1 MKDKK
6 RKTRLARAFAGFILG
21 AIVGWIIS
29 AVALAMFD
37 ADVLINN
44 PSSPIGQMR
53 SFAIVAILVFSFIGA
68 DFGAVVGI
76 IIALESSSRAHN
88 RK

>member
-1 MKDKK
+1 
-6 RKTRLARAFAGFILG
+6 LARASAGFIFG

-29 AVALAMFD
+29 AVALAIIS

-53 SFAIVAILVFSFIGA
+53 SFTIVVIIVYSFIGA
-68 DFGAVVGI
+68 GFGAVVGV
-76 IIALESSSRAHN
+76 IIALESSSRAQN
-88 RK
+88 KK